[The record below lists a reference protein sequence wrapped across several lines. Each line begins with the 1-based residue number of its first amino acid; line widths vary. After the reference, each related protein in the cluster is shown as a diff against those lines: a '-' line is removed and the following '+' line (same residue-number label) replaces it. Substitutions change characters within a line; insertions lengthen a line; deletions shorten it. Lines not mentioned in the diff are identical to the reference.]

1 MTELRIY
8 DPDLS
13 TIEIA
18 SYEQVM
24 DLDHA
29 RLVVDEIRRRAGA
42 FVEQSAQL
50 QADAED
56 LTELIVTAYRGQ
68 AWLALGYESW
78 EELQAAEFSQA
89 RLWESVESRR
99 AQVARFIEEGLSTR
113 AIGSVLGISKA
124 TAHRDSLAGVSH
136 ETPARPLTAVNPG
149 DSWHGE
155 PSGLVS
161 EDSSGWTGDA
171 ESAPEL
177 RAVQGL
183 DGKQYRRPTPTD
195 LVDRG
200 LRVAELAAQ
209 GMTQAEIGERMGTS
223 QRTISSD
230 LQRVEQWKELLDEAS
245 RQRLEQGRIS
255 RDEIAQRTGL
265 EIVDPTGPRLLRA
278 AETGTRGLLE
288 SVEFLETSV
297 LEATDW
303 TAERP
308 VLSEPLGRTLPA
320 VVNALAAW
328 MGQDVQWDVLPADE
342 AEGALALLDDARHYL
357 DLAASKIDPHAQG
370 VAGDES

>member
-1 MTELRIY
+1 MY
-8 DPDLS
+8 NPDLS
-13 TIEIA
+13 SIHL
-18 SYEQVM
+18 SDDNVM
-24 DLDHA
+24 GLEHA
-29 RLVVDEIRRRAGA
+29 RHVVEEIQRRAA
-42 FVEQSAQL
+42 VFVEKSAAL
-50 QADAED
+50 QADAEE
-56 LTELIVTAYRGQ
+56 LTELIVRAYRGQ
-68 AWLALGYESW
+68 AWQALGYVSW
-78 EELQAAEFSQA
+78 EDLRAAEFSQA
-89 RLWESVESRR
+89 RFWESIEARR
-99 AQVARFIEEGLSTR
+99 ERVSRFIDAGLSTR
-113 AIGSVLGISKA
+113 AIGSVLGIDQR
-124 TAHRDSLAGVSH
+124 TVRRDLAGAANAAAS
-136 ETPARPLTAVNPG
+136 ERSTREGADYPPPPEIAAAGSQPSSQWSEAV
-149 DSWHGE
+149 
-155 PSGLVS
+155 
-161 EDSSGWTGDA
+161 
-171 ESAPEL
+171 ESASE
-177 RAVQGL
+177 RRRVQGL